1 MAGVKGRSGRRPG
14 LDDKTVQTIS
24 RLSAFYILHAF
35 RAPEEKFSYEKKVE
49 LAKTLVVRMLPQNV
63 AFSGEAPL
71 FQILMNPQSREG
83 VQENNRLVIA
93 QKANTFGEV

>member
-14 LDDKTVQTIS
+14 LDDKTVQFIS
-24 RLSAFYILHAF
+24 RQSAFYILSAF